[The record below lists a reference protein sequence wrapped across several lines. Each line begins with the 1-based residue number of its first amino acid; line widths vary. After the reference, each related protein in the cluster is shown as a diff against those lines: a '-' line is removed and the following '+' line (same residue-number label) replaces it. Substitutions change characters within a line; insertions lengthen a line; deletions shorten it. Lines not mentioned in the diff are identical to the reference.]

1 MNAFNLPVVAYS
13 GANDGQ
19 KQAADAMAAAMA
31 AEGLTLEHVIGPNTG
46 HSYEAGARQQIQ
58 DRLDQFASRGR
69 NPVPKEVRFTT
80 WTLRYSRMFWIAL
93 EGVEQHWQRA
103 RVRAAIEGEEFGP
116 TTAGVTAMRV
126 VFDKGLA
133 PFAAGAR
140 PRLQI
145 DGTTLDLP
153 AVTRDRSLE
162 AGLVKV
168 NGSWKVGSLPAGLRK
183 MPGLQGPIDDAFM
196 DSFVFV
202 RPERQTAVG
211 CAGAWAQQQAD
222 YAISE
227 WTHFFRGEP
236 RVKKDADVTDAD
248 IAASNL
254 VLFGDPSSNAVYKRI
269 AARLP
274 IQWRADGVQVGQE
287 KFSADHAPVFVFPNP
302 LNPRRYVVINSGF
315 TFHDQ
320 ANNAMQ
326 TPKLPGLGR
335 RRHHQAW
342 QQLSLSATVR
352 GRARLLRRI
361 VEVARGRSP
370 DRQQVI
376 NHWPLLCA
384 GLGIAALSST
394 AAPVRVPAAAL
405 RRRQDVD
412 GVRLRDRG
420 VCRSRRRSSRR
431 RRRGFR

>member
-1 MNAFNLPVVAYS
+1 MRPERVSRFRIDS
-13 GANDGQ
+13 TSSR
-19 KQAADAMAAAMA
+19 AAA
-31 AEGLTLEHVIGPNTG
+31 EIRCQRKL
-46 HSYEAGARQQIQ
+46 
-58 DRLDQFASRGR
+58 
-69 NPVPKEVRFTT
+69 RFTT
-80 WTLRYSRMFWIAL
+80 WTLRYSRMFWIAI

-103 RVRAAIEGEEFGP
+103 RVQAAIEGEGIRA

-145 DGTTLDLP
+145 DGAQLDLP
-153 AVTRDRSLE
+153 AVTRDRSLDV
-162 AGLVKV
+162 GLVKV
-168 NGSWKVGSLPAGLRK
+168 NGSWKAGSLPAGLRK
-183 MPGLQGPIDDAFM
+183 TPGLQGPIDDAFM

-202 RPERQTAVG
+202 RPGGKPLSDAL
-211 CAGAWAQQQAD
+211 GAWAQQQAD

-326 TPKLPGLGR
+326 TPKLPDWAVVDITKPGNNYRYLPLFVAAQGFFDESWKL
-335 RRHHQAW
+335 HGA
-342 QQLSLSATVR
+342 
-352 GRARLLRRI
+352 ARPTD
-361 VEVARGRSP
+361 SK
-370 DRQQVI
+370 
-376 NHWPLLCA
+376 
-384 GLGIAALSST
+384 
-394 AAPVRVPAAAL
+394 
-405 RRRQDVD
+405 
-412 GVRLRDRG
+412 
-420 VCRSRRRSSRR
+420 
-431 RRRGFR
+431 